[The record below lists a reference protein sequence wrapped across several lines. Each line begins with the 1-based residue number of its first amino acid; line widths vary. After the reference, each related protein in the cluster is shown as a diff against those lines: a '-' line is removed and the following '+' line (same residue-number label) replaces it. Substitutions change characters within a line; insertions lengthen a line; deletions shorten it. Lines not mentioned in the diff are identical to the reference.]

1 MHLEDLL
8 AAGVIDSEKLRRED
22 VISIETTVKY
32 EGYLKQQD
40 REVEKL
46 RKAEAKRIPT
56 DLDFASMPGLS
67 LEIVEKLSRVRPTS
81 IAQASRIPG
90 VTPAS
95 ISILLFHIE
104 SRRQHHP
111 PESVA

>member
-1 MHLEDLL
+1 
-8 AAGVIDSEKLRRED
+8 
-22 VISIETTVKY
+22 
-32 EGYLKQQD
+32 LKQQEK
-40 REVEKL
+40 EVQKL
-46 RKAEAKRIPT
+46 QKAEAKRIPA
-56 DLDFASMPGLS
+56 DLDYASMPGLS
-67 LEIVEKLSRVRPTS
+67 REIVEKLSRVRPTS

-104 SRRQHHP
+104 FRQRRKH